1 MPQTDPPRRRKRKR
15 KSALFTP
22 LAFVL
27 VCAAL
32 IFGMSVF
39 FRATNIQVTGADS
52 YAPEEIIAA
61 SGIENGD
68 NLVFIDRA
76 GAASR
81 IMSKLPYIET
91 AAVHRTMPN
100 TITIEVRES
109 CALAYIAVDG
119 ELWALDY
126 GCKALSKTTSAQT
139 GGLIRVIGLTADKP
153 DVGEVITGKDAE
165 SAKIEYLATILR
177 ELSVRNMAAGVGS
190 MDMTNLA
197 DPTFDYDGRFQVKL
211 GKNENV
217 DYKLDRLLS
226 VLEQLDP
233 GDSGTLDLS
242 IDERV
247 HFSQG

>member
-1 MPQTDPPRRRKRKR
+1 MPQTNPQRRRGRKK
-15 KSALFTP
+15 KSVLFTP

-39 FRATNIQVTGADS
+39 FRATNIEVTGADN

-61 SGIENGD
+61 SGIETGD
-68 NLVFIDRA
+68 NLVFTDRA
-76 GAASR
+76 GAASK
-81 IMSKLPYIET
+81 IMAKLPYIES
-91 AAVHRTMPN
+91 AAVHRTLPN

-109 CALAYIAVDG
+109 SALAYIAVDG
-119 ELWALDY
+119 ELWALDHS
-126 GCKALSKTTSAQT
+126 CKALSKTTSAQT
-139 GGLIRVIGLTADKP
+139 EGLIRVIGLEADKP
-153 DVGEVITGKDAE
+153 AVGEIITGRDAE
-165 SAKIEYLATILR
+165 SAKIEYLASILK
-177 ELSVRNMAAGVGS
+177 ELSLRSMNGGVGTV
-190 MDMTNLA
+190 DMTNLA
-197 DPTFDYDGRFQVKL
+197 DPTFDYIGRFQVKL

-226 VLEQLDP
+226 VLELLDE